1 MNIRKKFS
9 AQYMMI
15 FMFACFICFS
25 LITGFIF
32 QFTKFKEYKIE
43 IASINNQIDETRAE
57 IKKLKKVNGSKDLED
72 LARERLNMVKPD
84 ETVYIDMGR
93 RGN

>member
-9 AQYMMI
+9 AQYIVISI
-15 FMFACFICFS
+15 FICFIFFS

-32 QFTKFKEYKIE
+32 QFKKQKEYKDE
-43 IASINNQIDETRAE
+43 IASINTKIDETRAE

-84 ETVYIDMGR
+84 ETIYIDVGR

>member
-9 AQYMMI
+9 AQYIMI
-15 FMFACFICFS
+15 SIFVCFICFS
-25 LITGFIF
+25 MITGFIF
-32 QFTKFKEYKIE
+32 QFIKLKEYKSE
-43 IASINNQIDETRAE
+43 IVSINNQIDETRAE

-84 ETVYIDMGR
+84 ETVYIDIGK

>member
-9 AQYMMI
+9 AQYIMI
-15 FMFACFICFS
+15 SIFVCFICFS

-32 QFTKFKEYKIE
+32 QFTKLKEYKSE

-57 IKKLKKVNGSKDLED
+57 IKKLKEENGSKDLED
-72 LARERLNMVKPD
+72 LARERLNMVKPN
-84 ETVYIDMGR
+84 ETVYIDIGR